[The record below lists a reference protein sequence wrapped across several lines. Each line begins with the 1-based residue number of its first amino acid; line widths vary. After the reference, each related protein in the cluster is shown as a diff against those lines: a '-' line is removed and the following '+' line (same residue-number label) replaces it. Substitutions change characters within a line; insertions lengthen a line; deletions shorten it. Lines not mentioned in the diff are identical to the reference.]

1 MSDEREQ
8 GPADTDPQ
16 QARDRQQ
23 AEAERRMPTPYRAL
37 GPNTSAYSAP
47 DALEHAEAIEETLDV
62 EGTADEIAK
71 ASTAGA
77 EAVVGRWGSPLG
89 RVARTVLAFV
99 VFFGIVF
106 LVWELF
112 KWLFGDPWRFEDIL
126 GTGVDYFH
134 QPPFYLIQ
142 ASDLQLPHVW
152 DIFYALSEPVQR
164 NQDESL
170 FVYLVGAAFS
180 TWRQAVIGFAIG
192 ALIGIALAS
201 IFVHSLVAERA
212 FMPYVIASQAI
223 PIVALAPIIAAAA
236 GRGSTAV
243 VIIAVYLTFFPVT
256 VAQARG
262 LRSPDPRS
270 MELMRSFAAS
280 RWDIYRK
287 VRLPAS
293 LPYLF
298 TALKVAAAAAIV
310 GAIIGEGPGGVK
322 DGLGRAIISFNQQ
335 YITGPEKLWATI
347 LIAAL
352 TGILFFVM
360 VRVAEVFSTRRRAGA
375 APSRPS
381 DVPPSSAPAQ
391 GA

>member
-8 GPADTDPQ
+8 RPAPDAADDER
-16 QARDRQQ
+16 AA
-23 AEAERRMPTPYRAL
+23 AEEQRVPLPYRAL
-37 GPNTSAYSAP
+37 GPNTGVWYP
-47 DALEHAEAIEETLDV
+47 PNDDLDHAGSIEETLDF

-71 ASTAGA
+71 GATTGA
-77 EAVVGRWGSPLG
+77 EAVVGRWNTPAG
-89 RVARTVLAFV
+89 RLARTALALV
-99 VFFGIVF
+99 IFFGLVF

-112 KWLFGDPWRFEDIL
+112 KWLFGDPWRFHDVL
-126 GTGVDYFH
+126 GTGFDYEH
-134 QPPFYLIQ
+134 VPPFSLIQ

-152 DIFYALSEPVQR
+152 DIFHALTEPVQR

-170 FVYLVGAAFS
+170 LVYLLGAAFA
-180 TWRQAVIGFAIG
+180 TWRQAVIGFGIG
-192 ALIGIALAS
+192 AFIGVVLAS
-201 IFVHSLVAERA
+201 IFVHSQLSERA

-243 VIIAVYLTFFPVT
+243 IIIAVYLTFFPVT

-270 MELMRSFAAS
+270 LELMRSFAAS
-280 RWDIYRK
+280 KWDIYRK

-293 LPYLF
+293 VPYLF

-322 DGLGRAIISFNQQ
+322 DGLGRAIINFNQQ
-335 YITGPEKLWATI
+335 YISGPEKLWATI
-347 LIAAL
+347 LISAL

-360 VRVAEVFSTRRRAGA
+360 VRVAEVLSTRRRTARPPA
-375 APSRPS
+375 AS
-381 DVPPSSAPAQ
+381 DPVVSSPPVQ

>member
-1 MSDEREQ
+1 MSDERERQ
-8 GPADTDPQ
+8 GASGAADDERE
-16 QARDRQQ
+16 A
-23 AEAERRMPTPYRAL
+23 AEERRVPRPYRAL
-37 GPNTSAYSAP
+37 GPNTGVWYPPGDDLESAS
-47 DALEHAEAIEETLDV
+47 AIEETLDF

-71 ASTAGA
+71 GASSGA
-77 EAVVGRWGSPLG
+77 EAVVGRWNTPVG
-89 RVARTVLAFV
+89 RLARTALALV
-99 VFFGIVF
+99 VFFTFVF
-106 LVWELF
+106 VAWELF
-112 KWLFGDPWRFEDIL
+112 KWLFGDPWRFADVL
-126 GTGVDYFH
+126 GTGFDYEH
-134 QPPFYLIQ
+134 VPPFSLQQ

-152 DIFYALSEPVQR
+152 DIFHALTEPVQR
-164 NQDESL
+164 NQDQSL
-170 FVYLVGAAFS
+170 LVYLLGAAFA

-192 ALIGIALAS
+192 AFIGVALAS
-201 IFVHSLVAERA
+201 IFVHSQLSERA

-243 VIIAVYLTFFPVT
+243 IIIAVYLTFFPVT

-270 MELMRSFAAS
+270 LELMRSFAAS
-280 RWDIYRK
+280 KWDIYRK

-293 LPYLF
+293 VPYLF

-322 DGLGRAIISFNQQ
+322 DGLGRAIINFNQQ
-335 YITGPEKLWATI
+335 YISGPEKLWATV

-352 TGILFFVM
+352 TGILFFAM
-360 VRVAEVFSTRRRAGA
+360 VRIAEVLSTRQRAGGGPATGRSA
-375 APSRPS
+375 APK
-381 DVPPSSAPAQ
+381 

>member
-1 MSDEREQ
+1 MSDERERQ
-8 GPADTDPQ
+8 GASGAADDERE
-16 QARDRQQ
+16 A
-23 AEAERRMPTPYRAL
+23 AEERRVPRPYRAL
-37 GPNTSAYSAP
+37 GPNTGTWYPPDDDLESAS
-47 DALEHAEAIEETLDV
+47 AIEETLDF

-71 ASTAGA
+71 GASSGA
-77 EAVVGRWGSPLG
+77 EAVVGRWSTPLG
-89 RVARTVLAFV
+89 RLARTALALAL
-99 VFFGIVF
+99 FFGLVF
-106 LVWELF
+106 VAWELF
-112 KWLFGDPWRFEDIL
+112 KWLFGDPWRFEDVL
-126 GTGVDYFH
+126 GTGFDYQH
-134 QPPFYLIQ
+134 VPPFSLQQ

-152 DIFYALSEPVQR
+152 DIFHALAEPVQR
-164 NQDESL
+164 NQDQSL
-170 FVYLVGAAFS
+170 LVYLLGAAFA

-192 ALIGIALAS
+192 AFIGVALAS
-201 IFVHSLVAERA
+201 IFVHSQLSERA

-243 VIIAVYLTFFPVT
+243 IIIAVYLTFFPVT

-270 MELMRSFAAS
+270 LELMRSFAAS
-280 RWDIYRK
+280 KWDIYRK

-293 LPYLF
+293 VPYLF

-322 DGLGRAIISFNQQ
+322 DGLGRAIINFNQQ
-335 YITGPEKLWATI
+335 YISGPEKLWATI

-352 TGILFFVM
+352 TGILFFAM
-360 VRVAEVFSTRRRAGA
+360 VRIAEVLSTRQRASGGPA
-375 APSRPS
+375 TGG
-381 DVPPSSAPAQ
+381 SSAAK

>member
-1 MSDEREQ
+1 MSDEREPQ
-8 GPADTDPQ
+8 GASGASDDER
-16 QARDRQQ
+16 QA
-23 AEAERRMPTPYRAL
+23 AEERRVPRPYRAL
-37 GPNTSAYSAP
+37 GPNTGVWYPPGDDLESAS
-47 DALEHAEAIEETLDV
+47 AIEETLDF

-71 ASTAGA
+71 GASSGA
-77 EAVVGRWGSPLG
+77 EAVVGRWNTPLG
-89 RVARTVLAFV
+89 RLARTALALVFFFAFV
-99 VFFGIVF
+99 FVA
-106 LVWELF
+106 WELF
-112 KWLFGDPWRFEDIL
+112 KWLFGDPWRFENVL
-126 GTGVDYFH
+126 GTGFDYQH
-134 QPPFYLIQ
+134 VPPFSLIQ

-152 DIFYALSEPVQR
+152 DIFHALTEPVQR

-170 FVYLVGAAFS
+170 LVYLLGAAFA

-192 ALIGIALAS
+192 AFIGVALAS
-201 IFVHSLVAERA
+201 IFVHSQLSERA

-243 VIIAVYLTFFPVT
+243 IIIAVYLTFFPVT

-270 MELMRSFAAS
+270 LELMRSFAAS
-280 RWDIYRK
+280 KWDIYRK

-293 LPYLF
+293 VPYLF

-322 DGLGRAIISFNQQ
+322 DGLGRAIINFNQQ
-335 YITGPEKLWATI
+335 YISGPEKLWATI

-352 TGILFFVM
+352 TGILFFAM
-360 VRVAEVFSTRRRAGA
+360 VRIAEVLSTRQRASGGPA
-375 APSRPS
+375 TGG
-381 DVPPSSAPAQ
+381 SSAPK